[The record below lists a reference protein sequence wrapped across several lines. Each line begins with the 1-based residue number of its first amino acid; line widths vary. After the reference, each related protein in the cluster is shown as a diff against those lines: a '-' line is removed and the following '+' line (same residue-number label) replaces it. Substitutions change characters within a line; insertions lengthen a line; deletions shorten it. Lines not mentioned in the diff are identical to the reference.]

1 MNQPRPSTQHGA
13 ALVAAMLTVAL
24 VATLAAGA
32 MWQQWRT
39 TEVES
44 ASRARAQAR
53 WLLTGALDWARVILR
68 EDSRASQG
76 NNVDHL
82 AEPWAIPL
90 QEAKLSSFV
99 SALPDGSG
107 SQVSDAIADQVWLSG
122 QISDAQGKLNLS
134 TLIQGDKLDAA
145 AWRSWSRLFDALGL
159 PPQELQQLSQ
169 GLASVGREGG
179 TPMPQHVSQLAW
191 WGLRPATLAALAPH
205 VGVLPQRTAVNVNT
219 ASAEVLFAITPSLSL
234 TQAQQLVN
242 ERARRAWTTLEDF
255 NKASGASSS
264 SGMHSV
270 NSTYFEVWGQLRMG
284 PVRLQ
289 ERSLVQRDGI
299 DTKVLWR
306 LSGHWATTPGLAQT
320 VASASLQ

>member
-1 MNQPRPSTQHGA
+1 MNRPRPSTQLGA

-134 TLIQGDKLDAA
+134 NLMQGDKLDAA
-145 AWRSWSRLFDALGL
+145 AWRRW
-159 PPQELQQLSQ
+159 
-169 GLASVGREGG
+169 
-179 TPMPQHVSQLAW
+179 
-191 WGLRPATLAALAPH
+191 RP
-205 VGVLPQRTAVNVNT
+205 
-219 ASAEVLFAITPSLSL
+219 
-234 TQAQQLVN
+234 
-242 ERARRAWTTLEDF
+242 RAW
-255 NKASGASSS
+255 SSA
-264 SGMHSV
+264 
-270 NSTYFEVWGQLRMG
+270 
-284 PVRLQ
+284 PA
-289 ERSLVQRDGI
+289 
-299 DTKVLWR
+299 WR
-306 LSGHWATTPGLAQT
+306 WAAR
-320 VASASLQ
+320 